1 MRNIDIKLGNK
12 SYLLREL
19 PIRQNRIWRER
30 FNPFMAEAS
39 AAIEAM
45 SGKDDVEAVKS
56 ITTGLID
63 VLSTRIDE
71 VVELVFLYSEKL
83 EAERELI
90 ETTATEREML
100 DAFIKIIGVAYPIDF
115 LAEKMAGLWKIGLQ
129 QPPTLTN
136 SASQLGESG
145 PTN

>member
-115 LAEKMAGLWKIGLQ
+115 LAEKMACLWKIGLQ